1 MSNNQSDYSISPAK
15 DAHGLCRRSLEL
27 DAIGRITEEIVCDI
41 DDIFTIITGYCQ
53 LTLLCMKYG
62 EPWKEYIE
70 KIEEA
75 IKGAVGLNLKLL
87 SIRTLSRC
95 SGLSE
100 QVGQFLPHD
109 PLSSVVQS

>member
-1 MSNNQSDYSISPAK
+1 MEKRVEPPNRNTVPQEQL
-15 DAHGLCRRSLEL
+15 HHRSQEL
-27 DAIGRITEEIVCDI
+27 DAINRIMEEIVCDTN
-41 DDIFTIITGYCQ
+41 DIFTIITGYCQ

-75 IKGAVGLNLKLL
+75 IKRTGELNLKLL
-87 SIRTLSRC
+87 SIRTLSLR

-100 QVGQFLPHD
+100 
-109 PLSSVVQS
+109 